1 MLDIKEIYE
10 IFKTCPRITID
21 SRHCPKDS
29 IFVALR
35 GDNTDG
41 NLFAAKALENGSRY
55 AIVDRKEI
63 AVDDRYIV
71 VDDTLTT
78 LQDLAR
84 YHRTQIKAKIIAI
97 TGTNGKTTTK
107 ELIAQVLS
115 QKYDTL
121 YTEKNYNN
129 HIGVPLTLLR
139 LEESHRFGV
148 VEMGANHK
156 GEIAQLCSIVQPDF
170 GLVTNF
176 GRAHIEGFGSF
187 EGVVE
192 AKTELFDYIREHKG
206 RVFVNIGNELM
217 VRQSQGIGNISYAIN
232 SDKADVSGYVSQQD
246 PCITISWASQRFSVT
261 AQTVK
266 TNIVGGYNAENLLA
280 AIVVGLFFE
289 VDPQSIDI
297 ALSQYIPKNHR
308 SQYMKTDRNE
318 LIVDAYNANPS
329 SMEAAIRNFASLQYP
344 HKTLI
349 LGDMLELGENTLAD
363 HTNIMKIVEEQGF
376 DKVILVGKIF
386 AKTQSGYTAFDNV
399 DGLIEYLTSAPISGS
414 AILLK
419 GSNSI
424 GLERL
429 IEYL

>member
-1 MLDIKEIYE
+1 
-10 IFKTCPRITID
+10 
-21 SRHCPKDS
+21 
-29 IFVALR
+29 
-35 GDNTDG
+35 
-41 NLFAAKALENGSRY
+41 
-55 AIVDRKEI
+55 
-63 AVDDRYIV
+63 
-71 VDDTLTT
+71 
-78 LQDLAR
+78 
-84 YHRTQIKAKIIAI
+84 
-97 TGTNGKTTTK
+97 
-107 ELIAQVLS
+107 
-115 QKYDTL
+115 
-121 YTEKNYNN
+121 
-129 HIGVPLTLLR
+129 
-139 LEESHRFGV
+139 
-148 VEMGANHK
+148 
-156 GEIAQLCSIVQPDF
+156 
-170 GLVTNF
+170 
-176 GRAHIEGFGSF
+176 
-187 EGVVE
+187 
-192 AKTELFDYIREHKG
+192 
-206 RVFVNIGNELM
+206 M

-266 TNIVGGYNAENLLA
+266 TNIVGSYNAENLLA

-386 AKTQSGYTAFDNV
+386 AKTQSEYTAFDNV

>member
-1 MLDIKEIYE
+1 MKNLYQKFLASTGVSTDTRNIAKGSIY
-10 IFKTCPRITID
+10 F
-21 SRHCPKDS
+21 
-29 IFVALR
+29 ALK
-35 GDNTDG
+35 GASFNGNT
-41 NLFAAKALENGSRY
+41 FAAEALEKGAQY
-55 AIVDRKEI
+55 AVIDEAAYQTSDKMILVSD
-63 AVDDRYIV
+63 V
-71 VDDTLTT
+71 LTT
-78 LQDLAR
+78 LQELAT
-84 YHRTQIKAKIIAI
+84 YHRNSLKTLVIGI
-97 TGTNGKTTTK
+97 TGSNGKTTTK

-139 LEESHRFGV
+139 LDESHHFGV

-217 VRQSQGIGNISYAIN
+217 VRQSHGIGNISYAIN

-266 TNIVGGYNAENLLA
+266 TNIVGSYNAENILA

-297 ALSQYIPKNHR
+297 ALSRYIPKNHR

-363 HTNIMKIVEEQGF
+363 HTNIMNIVEEQGF